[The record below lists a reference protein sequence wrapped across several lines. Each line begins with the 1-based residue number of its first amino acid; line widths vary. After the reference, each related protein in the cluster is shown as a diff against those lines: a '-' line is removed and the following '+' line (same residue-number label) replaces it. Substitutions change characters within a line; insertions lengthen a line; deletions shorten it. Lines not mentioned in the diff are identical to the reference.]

1 MNRFH
6 PRRPSAPMAVA
17 LLALFVGLGGSS
29 YAAITL
35 SGASIAKHTITSDNI
50 AFNTI
55 KYSNIKPGG
64 VYASRIYPGSITSTE
79 IRKGKLLG
87 ESFAANTLTGDQIDE
102 SKLGVVPSAD
112 NANGVKPT
120 KVAFK
125 QSTAA
130 NNVAQTI
137 YTGGGLTLTAACDA
151 TGKPAV
157 QAKTA
162 TNDADFRVTRTKSG
176 GATVESAGTA
186 NFDTATAFDVF
197 TATDDSGVAT
207 FVYSLADGTS
217 VSGTLAASPAPA
229 YGGTLQGCA
238 VTGHVLM

>member
-1 MNRFH
+1 
-6 PRRPSAPMAVA
+6 MAVA
-17 LLALFVGLGGSS
+17 IVALFVALSGSS
-29 YAAITL
+29 YAALTL
-35 SGASIAKHTITSDNI
+35 SGESIRKHSITSDQI

-55 KYSNIKPGG
+55 KYSNIRPGG

-79 IRKGKLLG
+79 IRKGRLLG
-87 ESFAANTLTGDQIDE
+87 DSFAPNTLTGDQIDE
-102 SKLGVVPSAD
+102 SKLGVVPSAG

-125 QSTAA
+125 QNTAPA
-130 NNVAQTI
+130 NTAQTI
-137 YTGGGLTLTAACDA
+137 YTGGGLTLTALCDA
-151 TGKPAV
+151 AGKPVV

-162 TNDADFRVTRTKSG
+162 TNDADFHVIRTKSG

-207 FVYSLADGTS
+207 FVYSQNDGST
-217 VSGTLAASPAPA
+217 VSGTLAASAAPS

-238 VTGHVLM
+238 VTGHVST